1 MPCAAG
7 PYPGPGG
14 RFFSRQ
20 EAGDLS
26 KQATWTAVGALTA
39 LLLLAGAASA
49 ATTTSSRSGQ
59 KKATASSGK
68 NSKAG
73 SGKSSKSTSA
83 SRSGKKKKTSS
94 RRNWKRRGQQA
105 IKPERARE
113 IQAALIREKY
123 LTGEPSGQWDE
134 RTKKALAQYQADRGW
149 QSKRLPDSRALIGLG
164 LGPTHDGLLNP
175 ESVASTERPASS
187 APPATA
193 ITTPR

>member
-1 MPCAAG
+1 MAAG
-7 PYPGPGG
+7 T
-14 RFFSRQ
+14 
-20 EAGDLS
+20 LS
-26 KQATWTAVGALTA
+26 V

-59 KKATASSGK
+59 KKA
-68 NSKAG
+68 
-73 SGKSSKSTSA
+73 SSKSSSKSSA
-83 SRSGKKKKTSS
+83 RGSKSAKARKPGKKRKTSS

-105 IKPERARE
+105 IKPDRTRE

-134 RTKKALAQYQADRGW
+134 RTKKAMAQYQADRGW
-149 QSKRLPDSRALIGLG
+149 QAKRLPDSRALIQLG